1 MSRGTR
7 KEEKMT
13 TDEMKQQE
21 FENYCRL
28 QRIKHDNGGQEN
40 FTLDYEIKRSTAL
53 LESMGV
59 SLENLK
65 I

>member
-1 MSRGTR
+1 
-7 KEEKMT
+7 MT